1 MIRIP
6 AGNLFASASAIG
18 GSCKFL
24 QVAQRQMREI
34 GHDRVVVALGDIG
47 VTIQAATFL
56 KRAAGDL
63 GFVACAA
70 AATEFGAVMDRFP
83 KPVGGGLQLGDAQLT
98 ELIASLEYLLKT
110 FRDELEARP
119 MFVMQPGS
127 AELLDQ
133 TEPPFG
139 MVVLDA
145 FPSSEIDIGEAA
157 RCLAMRRHTAC
168 VMHLMRALETP
179 LQVLAERCGV
189 AANANWNTLL
199 NQIEAEIRQRREKH
213 DPVAEQ
219 WMAEAATQFRFI
231 KNAWRNH
238 AMHARATY
246 DDAQAREIYNS
257 VGGFLRQMATHLRE
271 EPPQPSE

>member
-6 AGNLFASASAIG
+6 AGNLFASASSIG
-18 GSCKFL
+18 GSCKYL
-24 QVAQRQMREI
+24 QIAQRQMRET

-56 KRAAGDL
+56 KRAADEL
-63 GFVACAA
+63 GFVACSAA
-70 AATEFGAVMDRFP
+70 AAEFGAVMERFP
-83 KPVGGGLQLGDAQLT
+83 KPAGDGLQLADAQLT

-127 AELLDQ
+127 ALLLDQ
-133 TEPPFG
+133 TDPPFG
-139 MVVLDA
+139 IAVLEA
-145 FPSSEIDIGEAA
+145 FPSSEVDVGEAA

-168 VMHLMRALETP
+168 VMHLMRALEVP
-179 LQVLAERCGV
+179 LQVLAQRCGL
-189 AANANWNTLL
+189 APNANWNTIL
-199 NQIEAEIRQRREKH
+199 NQIEAQIRQRREDRDH
-213 DPVAEQ
+213 VAEQ

-238 AMHARATY
+238 AMHARAGY
-246 DDAQAREIYNS
+246 GDAQAREIYNS
-257 VGGFLRQMATHLRE
+257 VGAFLRQLANHLHE
-271 EPPQPSE
+271 APSVEPS